1 MYHRTH
7 RPTRDDMMSNRDEV
21 NPNSSDLLLKY
32 MRSSKK
38 IVGHNSHPMTRKQTS
53 IIDRNDR
60 GCLGGIRICRL

>member
-7 RPTRDDMMSNRDEV
+7 TRDDMMSNRDEV

-38 IVGHNSHPMTRKQTS
+38 IVG
-53 IIDRNDR
+53 
-60 GCLGGIRICRL
+60 